1 MGKVSY
7 AILLVAGVLIQLL
20 LSLLIIRNVSEDLI
34 HDSSIIS
41 MKSNCVQD
49 SVLSVM
55 ALLFCDSSNL
65 LCTVGLS

>member
-20 LSLLIIRNVSEDLI
+20 LSLLIIRDVSEDLI

-49 SVLSVM
+49 SVYQ
-55 ALLFCDSSNL
+55 
-65 LCTVGLS
+65 